1 MITMIAEDVTPVSHR
16 SKEYR
21 PEAERQHHVALVL
34 GQGVS
39 GWVAH
44 DVQRGRIAAMHW
56 APDVDAIR
64 SSDLPRH
71 PRSVTYVM
79 LPEWSTLVPDG
90 AFEPG
95 TALEHLTLVHGRLPS
110 GSVREEAVDTLR
122 AQCLYVP
129 EASNERL
136 ILERFPI
143 ARSLPLQAVM
153 VNGARTR
160 AHLGPVLLLHR
171 GADRLD
177 VAIADE
183 RTLLV
188 SNSYPA
194 RTPEDIL
201 YFCLMA
207 TAHAGL
213 RPDGIALRTGGT
225 HLTKEDR
232 DLLTAYFIDHQPA
245 VPSTAIGDPP
255 GGMEADRW
263 LAAFEQIACVS

>member
-1 MITMIAEDVTPVSHR
+1 
-16 SKEYR
+16 
-21 PEAERQHHVALVL
+21 VALVL

-44 DVQRGRIAAMHW
+44 DLDHGRVTAMHW
-56 APDVDAIR
+56 APDADAIR
-64 SSDLPRH
+64 STDLPNR
-71 PRSVTYVM
+71 PRSVTYVI
-79 LPEWSTLVPDG
+79 LPECSTLVPDG

-95 TALEHLTLVHGRLPS
+95 TALEHLALVHGRLPA
-110 GSVREEAVDTLR
+110 GTVREEAVDTLR
-122 AQCLYVP
+122 AQCLYIP
-129 EASNERL
+129 DATHERS
-136 ILERFPI
+136 ILERYPI

-177 VAIADE
+177 VTIADE
-183 RTLLV
+183 RTLLL
-188 SNSYPA
+188 STSYPA

-207 TAHAGL
+207 TEHAGL

-225 HLTKEDR
+225 HLTKVDR
-232 DLLTAYFIDHQPA
+232 DLLTAYFTDHQPA
-245 VPSTAIGDPP
+245 VPSTAIGDLP

>member
-1 MITMIAEDVTPVSHR
+1 MIAEDVTPVSHR
-16 SKEYR
+16 SKDYH

-44 DVQRGRIAAMHW
+44 DIHRGRLAAMHW

-95 TALEHLTLVHGRLPS
+95 TAMEHLTLVHGHLPL

-129 EASNERL
+129 DASNERL

-153 VNGARTR
+153 VHGARTR

-177 VAIADE
+177 VTIADE
-183 RTLLV
+183 RTLLL
-188 SNSYPA
+188 STSYPA

-207 TAHAGL
+207 TEHAGL

-225 HLTKEDR
+225 HLTKVDR
-232 DLLTAYFIDHQPA
+232 DLLNAYFTDHQPA
-245 VPSTAIGDPP
+245 VPSTAIGDLP